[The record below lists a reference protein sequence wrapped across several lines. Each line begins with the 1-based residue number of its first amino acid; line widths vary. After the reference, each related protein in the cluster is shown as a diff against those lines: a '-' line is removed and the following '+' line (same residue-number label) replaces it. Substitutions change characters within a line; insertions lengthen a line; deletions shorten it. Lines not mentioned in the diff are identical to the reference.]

1 MTDNCYNCFLF
12 SMKYKLTSCRKR
24 KVLGEGGIDPMKG
37 CEEHVAIFQKAVR
50 LAHPP
55 RRRR

>member
-12 SMKYKLTSCRKR
+12 GMKYRLPSCRRR
-24 KVLGEGGIDPMKG
+24 KTFGEGEVDPMKG
-37 CEEHVAIFQKAVR
+37 CKEHVAIFQKDVR